1 MQQTKPQQED
11 LLVWFLKVWDQI
23 ESNYIRILMG
33 FAIAIVAALIVL
45 FFYRAQT
52 QRAEAARIALGDV
65 YIALQEGRTADAI
78 ATSQEVIETY
88 AGEAQAGKALMAVGN
103 LHFDEGRIAEART
116 HFQKY
121 LDEYSAEGPLGY
133 GAWSGL
139 ASCLESEGKF
149 AEAGQQFATFA
160 EAQPQSPFAPVAL
173 KEAGRC
179 YELGKIPQ
187 QASDAYQKI
196 VKEYDESSVAKFAR
210 GQLSMMGIEI
220 D

>member
-1 MQQTKPQQED
+1 MNQPKPQQED
-11 LLVWFLKVWDQI
+11 LFVWFLNVWSQI
-23 ESNYIRILMG
+23 EANYIRILMG
-33 FAIAIVAALIVL
+33 FGIAIVAALIVL
-45 FFYRAQT
+45 FFYREQT
-52 QRAEAARIALGDV
+52 QHAEAARTALGDV
-65 YIALQEGRTADAI
+65 YIALYEGRVEDAI
-78 ATSQEVIETY
+78 AASQDVIETY
-88 AGEAQAGKALMAVGN
+88 AGEAEAGEALMALAN
-103 LHFDEGRIAEART
+103 LHYEEGRIAEART
-116 HFQKY
+116 HFQQY
-121 LDEYSAEGPLGY
+121 LNEYPTDGPLGY

-160 EAQPQSPFAPVAL
+160 KSHPQSPFAPIAL

-179 YELGKIPQ
+179 YELGNMPQ

-196 VKEYDESSVAKFAR
+196 VKEYNASSAARFAR